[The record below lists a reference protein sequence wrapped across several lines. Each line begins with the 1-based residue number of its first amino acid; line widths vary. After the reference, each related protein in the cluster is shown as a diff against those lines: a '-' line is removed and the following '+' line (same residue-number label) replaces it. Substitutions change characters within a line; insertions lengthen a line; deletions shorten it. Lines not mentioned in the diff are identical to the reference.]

1 MTALHIGKSI
11 YRSPLR
17 RGLLLII
24 LPALRRPL
32 FHTSEQLAIRPIFLL
47 LSTAAAL
54 LGAPL
59 ATQGTPVNF
68 VITGSLVTARY
79 FHTATLLP
87 NGKVL
92 IAGGDGNG
100 PSQESA
106 ELYDPASG
114 TWTAT
119 GSLSPGTSE
128 HTATLL
134 PNGKVLV
141 AGGVNGDIFEFGSIL
156 ANAELY
162 DPTSGTWTATGS
174 LGAARGEH
182 TATLLPNGKVLVAGG
197 VSNSYSFLVNAELYD
212 PASGTWTATGSLG
225 AARSDHTATLLPNG
239 KVLVAGGFNG
249 NLDTGFNLASA
260 ELYDPASGTWT
271 ATGSLGAARS
281 DHTATLLPNG
291 KVLVA
296 GGFNDSNRL
305 ASAEL
310 YDPAS
315 GTWTAT
321 GSLGAARN
329 GHIATLLPNGK
340 VLVAGGFNGDSD
352 SSILVSAEL
361 YDPASGTWSAT
372 GSLVFAR
379 GAHTATLLPNGRVL
393 IAAGVGPGGVQEF
406 VLATAELYYTTQ
418 LDTTQPLLNISTRAR
433 VSTQD
438 QVLIGGFIITG
449 AQDKTVLIRGI
460 GPSLTTFG
468 IAMPLADPT
477 LELHDHTSALIVSND
492 NWRDSQ
498 QSQISAT
505 GLAPSSDSESV
516 ILATLAPG
524 AYTAVLRG
532 KAMTTGTGLVEVY
545 DVDQNPNTQIT
556 NLSARGFVGTG
567 DDVMIGGTIFRGS
580 PGTAYRVLV
589 RAIGPSLANMGVATP
604 LLDPALSLH
613 DANGNVITT
622 DDNWKDSQESEI
634 AATGLAPT
642 DDRESAIIVT
652 LPAGAYTAIVRGVN
666 GTTGVGLVEVFNLH

>member
-1 MTALHIGKSI
+1 MKNQNTPRHYLFGISGWL
-11 YRSPLR
+11 PLR
-17 RGLLLII
+17 S
-24 LPALRRPL
+24 A
-32 FHTSEQLAIRPIFLL
+32 FLL

-59 ATQGTPVNF
+59 ATQGGPVNF
-68 VITGSLVTARY
+68 VITGSLATAR
-79 FHTATLLP
+79 
-87 NGKVL
+87 NG
-92 IAGGDGNG
+92 
-100 PSQESA
+100 
-106 ELYDPASG
+106 
-114 TWTAT
+114 
-119 GSLSPGTSE
+119 

-141 AGGVNGDIFEFGSIL
+141 AGGRNGNSIL
-156 ANAELY
+156 A
-162 DPTSGTWTATGS
+162 
-174 LGAARGEH
+174 
-182 TATLLPNGKVLVAGG
+182 
-197 VSNSYSFLVNAELYD
+197 
-212 PASGTWTATGSLG
+212 
-225 AARSDHTATLLPNG
+225 
-239 KVLVAGGFNG
+239 
-249 NLDTGFNLASA
+249 
-260 ELYDPASGTWT
+260 
-271 ATGSLGAARS
+271 
-281 DHTATLLPNG
+281 
-291 KVLVA
+291 
-296 GGFNDSNRL
+296 
-305 ASAEL
+305 
-310 YDPAS
+310 
-315 GTWTAT
+315 
-321 GSLGAARN
+321 
-329 GHIATLLPNGK
+329 
-340 VLVAGGFNGDSD
+340 
-352 SSILVSAEL
+352 SAEL

-468 IAMPLADPT
+468 IATPLADPT
-477 LELHDHTSALIVSND
+477 LELHDHTTALITSND
-492 NWRDSQ
+492 NWKDSQ

-505 GLAPSSDSESV
+505 GLAPSSDFESV

-589 RAIGPSLANMGVATP
+589 RAIGPSLANMGVASP

-613 DANGNVITT
+613 DANGNVIVT

-666 GTTGVGLVEVFNLH
+666 GATGVGLVDVFNLH

>member
-1 MTALHIGKSI
+1 M
-11 YRSPLR
+11 
-17 RGLLLII
+17 
-24 LPALRRPL
+24 
-32 FHTSEQLAIRPIFLL
+32 
-47 LSTAAAL
+47 
-54 LGAPL
+54 
-59 ATQGTPVNF
+59 
-68 VITGSLVTARY
+68 AR
-79 FHTATLLP
+79 A
-87 NGKVL
+87 N
-92 IAGGDGNG
+92 
-100 PSQESA
+100 
-106 ELYDPASG
+106 
-114 TWTAT
+114 
-119 GSLSPGTSE
+119 

-141 AGGVNGDIFEFGSIL
+141 AGGSHDGNSEF
-156 ANAELY
+156 A
-162 DPTSGTWTATGS
+162 
-174 LGAARGEH
+174 
-182 TATLLPNGKVLVAGG
+182 
-197 VSNSYSFLVNAELYD
+197 
-212 PASGTWTATGSLG
+212 
-225 AARSDHTATLLPNG
+225 
-239 KVLVAGGFNG
+239 
-249 NLDTGFNLASA
+249 
-260 ELYDPASGTWT
+260 
-271 ATGSLGAARS
+271 
-281 DHTATLLPNG
+281 
-291 KVLVA
+291 
-296 GGFNDSNRL
+296 
-305 ASAEL
+305 
-310 YDPAS
+310 
-315 GTWTAT
+315 
-321 GSLGAARN
+321 
-329 GHIATLLPNGK
+329 
-340 VLVAGGFNGDSD
+340 
-352 SSILVSAEL
+352 SAEL

-379 GAHTATLLPNGRVL
+379 ELHTATLLLNGKVL
-393 IAAGVGPGGVQEF
+393 IAAGLGNSGA
-406 VLATAELYYTTQ
+406 LSTAELYYTAQ
-418 LDTTQPLLNISTRAR
+418 LNTAQPLLNISSRAR
-433 VSTQD
+433 VLTQD
-438 QVLIGGFIITG
+438 EVLIGGFIITG

-477 LELHDHTSALIVSND
+477 LELHDHTSALITSND

-545 DVDQNPNTQIT
+545 DVDQNPNTQIA

-567 DDVMIGGTIFRGS
+567 DDVMIGGTIFHGS

-589 RAIGPSLANMGVATP
+589 RAIGPSLANMRVATP

-622 DDNWKDSQESEI
+622 DDNWRDSQESEI

>member
-1 MTALHIGKSI
+1 MTALHVGKLI
-11 YRSPLR
+11 CRSRLR

-68 VITGSLVTARY
+68 VITGSLATARY

-92 IAGGDGNG
+92 VAGGDGNG
-100 PSQESA
+100 PSQE
-106 ELYDPASG
+106 
-114 TWTAT
+114 
-119 GSLSPGTSE
+119 
-128 HTATLL
+128 
-134 PNGKVLV
+134 
-141 AGGVNGDIFEFGSIL
+141 
-156 ANAELY
+156 
-162 DPTSGTWTATGS
+162 
-174 LGAARGEH
+174 
-182 TATLLPNGKVLVAGG
+182 
-197 VSNSYSFLVNAELYD
+197 
-212 PASGTWTATGSLG
+212 
-225 AARSDHTATLLPNG
+225 
-239 KVLVAGGFNG
+239 
-249 NLDTGFNLASA
+249 
-260 ELYDPASGTWT
+260 
-271 ATGSLGAARS
+271 
-281 DHTATLLPNG
+281 
-291 KVLVA
+291 
-296 GGFNDSNRL
+296 
-305 ASAEL
+305 SAEL

-477 LELHDHTSALIVSND
+477 LELHDHTSALITSND

-498 QSQISAT
+498 QAEIQAT

-516 ILATLAPG
+516 IHATLAPG

-556 NLSARGFVGTG
+556 NLSTRGFVGTG
-567 DDVMIGGTIFRGS
+567 DDVMIGGMIFHGS
-580 PGTAYRVLV
+580 PGTAYRILL
-589 RAIGPSLANMGVATP
+589 RAIGPSLASMGVATP
-604 LLDPALSLH
+604 LLDPALSLY
-613 DANGNVITT
+613 DANGSIITT
-622 DDNWKDSQESEI
+622 DDNWRDFQQSEI

-642 DDRESAIIVT
+642 DERESAVIVT

>member
-1 MTALHIGKSI
+1 MGVKGKPKRQKSVQQQLEQKTMTALHIGKSI

-68 VITGSLVTARY
+68 VITGSLATARY

-92 IAGGDGNG
+92 VAGGDGNG

-524 AYTAVLRG
+524 AYTAVLQG
-532 KAMTTGTGLVEVY
+532 KAMTTGTGLIEIY
-545 DVDQNPNTQIT
+545 DVDQNPNTQIA

-567 DDVMIGGTIFRGS
+567 DDVMIGGTIFHGS
-580 PGTAYRVLV
+580 PGTAYR
-589 RAIGPSLANMGVATP
+589 REWQYH
-604 LLDPALSLH
+604 H
-613 DANGNVITT
+613 D
-622 DDNWKDSQESEI
+622 
-634 AATGLAPT
+634 
-642 DDRESAIIVT
+642 R
-652 LPAGAYTAIVRGVN
+652 R
-666 GTTGVGLVEVFNLH
+666 